1 MDPISHV
8 HDTPQATLTLT
19 LNPNNPANTTL
30 LDESGNTIYTI
41 RTLFDEKGVPT
52 TSVHGEN
59 GKRVADWRWRDARLG
74 AQMLRF
80 EGAWIGIGQIQTMNE
95 KGKKTVGGGG
105 KERVAA
111 SRWLRKSPIPFKS

>member
-1 MDPISHV
+1 MGPISHV
-8 HDTPQATLTLT
+8 HDTSQPIFILT

-30 LDESGNTIYTI
+30 LDESGNTVYTI

-80 EGAWIGIGQIQTMNE
+80 EGAGIGVGKIQTMDANGRE
-95 KGKKTVGGGG
+95 TVGGKG
-105 KERVAA
+105 RVAA
-111 SRWLRKSPIPFKS
+111 SRWLRKSLVPFKS